1 MVVVKTIK
9 DNNNDIMLT
18 RIYGMERGSL
28 HLPHVFL
35 QVRTSQVR
43 HIRAPKFQ
51 IQPTEGATMF
61 AVRRFCRSTSA
72 NAAQAAAKEQTKVHV
87 PVPHTPTEVPPYP
100 SGLRGETLAGQ
111 RRGNIR

>member
-1 MVVVKTIK
+1 
-9 DNNNDIMLT
+9 MLEDEVGLQGLPCT

-35 QVRTSQVR
+35 QVWTSQVR

-61 AVRRFCRSTSA
+61 AVRRFCRNTSA
-72 NAAQAAAKEQTKVHV
+72 TAAQAVAREQTKVHM
-87 PVPHTPTEVPPYP
+87 PETHTRSEVPPG
-100 SGLRGETLAGQ
+100 SSDLRRETLAG
-111 RRGNIR
+111 